1 MRLFELSE
9 RSYIQVFLR
18 RFRDPIWVP
27 RISNRV
33 PRIRENY
40 HRVTKIR
47 ENRVPRIREIG
58 SLQIHT
64 GYLTFSLKKKPDIF
78 VLYFLFLLQ
87 IVEILKSGTVVASV
101 PYSIAFASRSKKN
114 YDVTEAYIANK
125 FVSLDSYVAALCN
138 LDFPLCGSYMELVW
152 PPLLYAY

>member
-1 MRLFELSE
+1 MQATRILPQLGYTLASTCYNKLVNIKKHSKFFFNIVSPNNV
-9 RSYIQVFLR
+9 IIAIHTQGFLR

-40 HRVTKIR
+40 HRVAKIR

-64 GYLTFSLKKKPDIF
+64 GFLTFSFKKTC
-78 VLYFLFLLQ
+78 
-87 IVEILKSGTVVASV
+87 IL
-101 PYSIAFASRSKKN
+101 IQN
-114 YDVTEAYIANK
+114 Y
-125 FVSLDSYVAALCN
+125 
-138 LDFPLCGSYMELVW
+138 
-152 PPLLYAY
+152 